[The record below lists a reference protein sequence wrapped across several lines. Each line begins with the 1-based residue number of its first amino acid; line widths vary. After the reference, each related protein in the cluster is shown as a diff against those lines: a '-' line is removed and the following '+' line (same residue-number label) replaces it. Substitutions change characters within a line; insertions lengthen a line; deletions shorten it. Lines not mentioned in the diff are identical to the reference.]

1 MSQGNDF
8 ANYAASDEANAAS
21 EDVWFVAVAS
31 DDIKQMTVD
40 QLDEAFRLGVISA
53 QTQVWTEGMESWAPL
68 GEVADLD
75 GADASDS
82 PSVSEDEEETAI
94 ARMEYDTLAQQA
106 AAPSY
111 SSAAAGQHS
120 ARHSPV
126 PTQQNGFASGPSSF
140 APVTSSFAPTATS
153 SSPAP
158 LGLSSGPVA
167 LNVDEDMPSIRRGR
181 RFRPERWLLAAAA
194 IVGVGVTAYNN
205 SDVFSSSV
213 AVAETGKAAPT
224 ALAARPYEAGG
235 GVERGASL
243 GGTAKSGADEEES
256 APAETGANDKA
267 TGSSAPSS
275 AASAPMN
282 DAKAEADDSDGAAP
296 SGATAKAAA
305 KESLKGS
312 FSKAFDKK
320 APAAKP
326 RASKAR
332 KATAR
337 RAAAKPAKA
346 PKKAGAAR
354 AGSAFDP
361 LNDSLP

>member
-8 ANYAASDEANAAS
+8 ANYAASDEGSSAAS
-21 EDVWFVAVAS
+21 EDVWFVAVSS
-31 DDIKQMTVD
+31 DDIKKMTVD

-53 QTQVWTEGMESWAPL
+53 ETQVWTEGMEGWAPL
-68 GEVADLD
+68 GEVADLE

-82 PSVSEDEEETAI
+82 PSASDDEEETSI
-94 ARMEYDTLAQQA
+94 ARMEYDSPAQQA

-111 SSAAAGQHS
+111 AGSAQ
-120 ARHSPV
+120 HSPV
-126 PTQQNGFASGPSSF
+126 ALSGQNGFASGPSSF
-140 APVTSSFAPTATS
+140 APVTSSFAPSAS
-153 SSPAP
+153 SVGAP

-167 LNVDEDMPSIRRGR
+167 LNVDEDMPAIRRGR

-194 IVGVGVTAYNN
+194 IAGVGVTAYNN

-213 AVAETGKAAPT
+213 AVADTGKAAPT

-235 GVERGASL
+235 GVERGAPL
-243 GGTAKSGADEEES
+243 GSAKSGEDEASADTKGS
-256 APAETGANDKA
+256 IGSPAPTG
-267 TGSSAPSS
+267 

-282 DAKAEADDSDGAAP
+282 DAKAESDEP
-296 SGATAKAAA
+296 PATAAKAEAPA

-312 FSKAFDKK
+312 FSKAFNKK
-320 APAAKP
+320 TPAAKP
-326 RASKAR
+326 RAAKPR
-332 KATAR
+332 KAAAR

-346 PKKAGAAR
+346 SKKAGAPR